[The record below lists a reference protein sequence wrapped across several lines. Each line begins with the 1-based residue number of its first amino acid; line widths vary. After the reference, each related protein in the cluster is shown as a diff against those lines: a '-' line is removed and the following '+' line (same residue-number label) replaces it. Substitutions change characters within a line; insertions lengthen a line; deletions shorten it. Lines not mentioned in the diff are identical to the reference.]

1 MVFSFMKEQGILRG
15 GNLPTVCAAVT
26 KVIVDLVH
34 VAEHKILL
42 FV

>member
-1 MVFSFMKEQGILRG
+1 MKEQRILRG